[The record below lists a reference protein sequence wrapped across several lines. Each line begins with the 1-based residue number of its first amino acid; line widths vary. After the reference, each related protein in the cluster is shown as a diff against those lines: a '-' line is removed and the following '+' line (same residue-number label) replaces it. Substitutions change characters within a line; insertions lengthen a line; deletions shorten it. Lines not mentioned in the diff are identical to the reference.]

1 MRGGGRG
8 DRRARAGRRARERVA
23 RGRLYPR
30 AAPRI
35 WALVRSNPRSSR
47 TRHDHRRGAQA
58 RRAPDRR
65 GVSQESAA
73 RQRHCRQRAAIA
85 SAVEPHTRR
94 SGRGPR
100 DYRECIQGR
109 SDSEMKRDFLDLSSL
124 SPEELNGLLTL
135 GARLKTELK
144 IGLEHP
150 YLRGRTLA
158 MVFQKPSL
166 RTRVTFETGMAQ
178 LGGHAIYLAPN
189 DIGIGERESVKDVAR
204 NISRSVDLIMIRTFS
219 HETAVELAREATV
232 PVINGLTDLLHPC
245 QLLADLMTLQERF
258 GRDLRKVRVAFVG
271 DGFNLAQSWIEA
283 ASLAGFELR
292 LASPKGYEPG
302 KAFIAGL
309 RKEESGTQT
318 DAPAEA
324 VKDAD
329 VVYTDTWTSMGREKE
344 AAQRRRDFKGFQVND
359 ALLKNA
365 RKGAIV
371 MHCLPAHRGEEIT
384 DDVIDGPRSVVLDQ
398 AENRLHAQK
407 AVMVWLIR
415 PEILQT
421 APSPE

>member
-1 MRGGGRG
+1 
-8 DRRARAGRRARERVA
+8 
-23 RGRLYPR
+23 
-30 AAPRI
+30 
-35 WALVRSNPRSSR
+35 
-47 TRHDHRRGAQA
+47 
-58 RRAPDRR
+58 
-65 GVSQESAA
+65 
-73 RQRHCRQRAAIA
+73 
-85 SAVEPHTRR
+85 
-94 SGRGPR
+94 
-100 DYRECIQGR
+100 
-109 SDSEMKRDFLDLSSL
+109 MKRDFLDLSSL
-124 SPEELNGLLTL
+124 TPAELSGLLAL
-135 GARLKTELK
+135 GARLKSELK

-219 HETAVELAREATV
+219 HDTAVELAREATV

-258 GRDLRKVRVAFVG
+258 GRDLSKVRVAFVG
-271 DGFNLAQSWIEA
+271 DGFNLVQSWIEA
-283 ASLAGFELR
+283 AALAGFELR
-292 LASPKGYEPG
+292 LACPKGYEPE
-302 KAFIAGL
+302 KSFMNRL
-309 RKEESGTQT
+309 RNEEIGTLT
-318 DAPAEA
+318 DDPVEA

-365 RKGAIV
+365 RKNAIV

-421 APSPE
+421 APPAE